1 MNKEPKKFPLTDF
14 ISQRKEPKKIPL
26 KPVYDKEI
34 IGDENIETN
43 NQEGLRKLETK

>member
-26 KPVYDKEI
+26 KSIKENEQSKIDK
-34 IGDENIETN
+34 
-43 NQEGLRKLETK
+43 

>member
-1 MNKEPKKFPLTDF
+1 MNKEPRKFPLTDF

-26 KPVYDKEI
+26 KPIKEI
-34 IGDENIETN
+34 ICDENIETN

>member
-1 MNKEPKKFPLTDF
+1 MNKEPRKFPLTDF

-26 KPVYDKEI
+26 KPIKEI